1 MQSCPFLLSHLLSS
15 AKSVTSKSHFT
26 FFSLPI
32 KSFDSTGVH
41 IDATV
46 SKAFACHIINLRFLN
61 PRFSGLWTPSVSQ
74 VFVVPIKT
82 VNTSSPSPQSIII
95 FRLKSARYRPLAPA
109 QATVSAKLQTGCPS
123 PRTQLL
129 LFSFA
134 ANFSVRSKFA
144 SCTVLYMPVVITSI
158 LPHCT
163 ALIMAS
169 IPIIA
174 MIHWTVRDPLHPIGD
189 TATTPPHISSSLVD
203 PPFCQV
209 SKPTHRSKFF
219 LMAWSTLGSKS
230 SKSSW
235 WLRRLLIHCINTV
248 SRLKRSQMLFN
259 NALALFS
266 APKRPLNKV
275 VHTSALTQG
284 RKRTPK
290 EPWLM
295 LKAWNPTL
303 HFLFPSLSTIL
314 VNIFRWSW
322 HVIYLPSIK

>member
-129 LFSFA
+129 LFTFA

-174 MIHWTVRDPLHPIGD
+174 MIHWTVRGL
-189 TATTPPHISSSLVD
+189 
-203 PPFCQV
+203 F
-209 SKPTHRSKFF
+209 HRWKIMRSIAFYWRHGYHAPSYF
-219 LMAWSTLGSKS
+219 LLP
-230 SKSSW
+230 
-235 WLRRLLIHCINTV
+235 C
-248 SRLKRSQMLFN
+248 
-259 NALALFS
+259 
-266 APKRPLNKV
+266 RPSV
-275 VHTSALTQG
+275 
-284 RKRTPK
+284 
-290 EPWLM
+290 
-295 LKAWNPTL
+295 
-303 HFLFPSLSTIL
+303 
-314 VNIFRWSW
+314 
-322 HVIYLPSIK
+322 LPSVETDASFQVFFNGMINAGLEIVQVLLVTKASSDSLHQHGFKAKKVTNAPQ